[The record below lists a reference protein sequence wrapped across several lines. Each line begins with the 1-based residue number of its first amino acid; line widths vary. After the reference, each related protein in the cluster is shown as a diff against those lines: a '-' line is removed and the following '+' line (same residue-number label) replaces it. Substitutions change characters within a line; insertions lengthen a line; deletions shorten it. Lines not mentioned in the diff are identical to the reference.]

1 MTDELYFK
9 AVIIANG
16 IPDSDD
22 DILGSEDIMELY
34 KKYNNRP
41 SNFEINHDG
50 IYRNGVELIDS
61 YISTEAEKIGM
72 ETIPTGSW
80 IALIKSTNKEINKL
94 ILDNKLT
101 GVSLTN
107 RISDSCPLKAKKK
120 HDEYDYKDTDV
131 KECIYPTGISLVVLP
146 RTPSNGFG
154 LNVAD
159 DYGKIIKTRKVNKVS
174 LIEDLRKLINS
185 YSEEAKEDATV
196 EEEVEIIEEAVEEAE
211 AVESKK
217 EEEPEKVEKEKEVTE
232 ETTEEAP
239 KAEETEE
246 KDYDKI
252 IADLTA
258 RIEAL
263 EAQLAEKEEA
273 PKIVKKTK
281 KVIEAK
287 KTEPVQKANYFDLS
301 GRDPITGL
309 RK

>member
-22 DILGSEDIMELY
+22 DTLDSEEIMDLY
-34 KKYNNRP
+34 RKYNNRP

-50 IYRNGVELIDS
+50 IYRNDIELIES
-61 YISTEAEKIGM
+61 YISTETEKIGM
-72 ETIPTGSW
+72 ETIPKGSW
-80 IALIKSTNKEINKL
+80 IALIKSTNTEINEL
-94 ILDNKLT
+94 ILSNKLT

-107 RISDSCPLKAKKK
+107 LIDESCPLKAKKK

-131 KECIYPTGISLVVLP
+131 KECIYPTGISLVVHP
-146 RTPSNGFG
+146 RQPSNGFG

-159 DYGKIIKTRKVNKVS
+159 DYNKIIKTRKVNQMS
-174 LIEDLRKLINS
+174 FIEDLKKFISS
-185 YSEEAKEDATV
+185 YDEEAKEDPVV
-196 EEEVEIIEEAVEEAE
+196 EEEVEIIEEAVDEAE
-211 AVESKK
+211 AVESEK
-217 EEEPEKVEKEKEVTE
+217 EEEPEKVEKEEEVVE

-258 RIEAL
+258 RVEAL

-287 KTEPVQKANYFDLS
+287 TEPVKEANYFDLS

>member
-1 MTDELYFK
+1 MTDELYIK

-22 DILGSEDIMELY
+22 DILDSEEIMDIY
-34 KKYNNRP
+34 RKYNNRP

-50 IYRNGVELIDS
+50 IYRNDIELIES
-61 YISTEAEKIGM
+61 YISTETEKIGM
-72 ETIPTGSW
+72 ETIPKGSW
-80 IALIKSTNKEINKL
+80 IALIKSTNTEINELILENKL
-94 ILDNKLT
+94 I

-107 RISDSCPLKAKKK
+107 HIDESCPLKAKKK

-131 KECIYPTGISLVVLP
+131 KECIYPTGISLVVHP
-146 RTPSNGFG
+146 RQPSNGFG

-159 DYGKIIKTRKVNKVS
+159 DYNKIIKTRKVNQMS
-174 LIEDLRKLINS
+174 FIEDLKKFIS
-185 YSEEAKEDATV
+185 TYDEEAKEDPVV
-196 EEEVEIIEEAVEEAE
+196 EEEVEIIEEAVDEAE
-211 AVESKK
+211 AVEK
-217 EEEPEKVEKEKEVTE
+217 EEEPEKVEKEE
-232 ETTEEAP
+232 EKVEEEAP
-239 KAEETEE
+239 KAEEETEE

-258 RIEAL
+258 RVEAL
-263 EAQLAEKEEA
+263 EAQLAEKEKA

-287 KTEPVQKANYFDLS
+287 TEPVKEANYFDLS

>member
-1 MTDELYFK
+1 MTDELYIK

-22 DILGSEDIMELY
+22 DTLDSEEIMDLY
-34 KKYNNRP
+34 RKYNNRP

-50 IYRNGVELIDS
+50 IYRNDIELIES
-61 YISTEAEKIGM
+61 YISTETEKIGM
-72 ETIPTGSW
+72 ETIPKGSW
-80 IALIKSTNKEINKL
+80 IALIKSTNTEINEL
-94 ILDNKLT
+94 ILSNKLT

-107 RISDSCPLKAKKK
+107 LIDESCPLKAKKK

-131 KECIYPTGISLVVLP
+131 KECIYPTGISLVVHP
-146 RTPSNGFG
+146 RQPSNGFG

-159 DYGKIIKTRKVNKVS
+159 DYNKIIKTRKVNQLS
-174 LIEDLRKLINS
+174 LIEDLRKLLSS
-185 YSEEAKEDATV
+185 YDEEAKEDEAV
-196 EEEVEIIEEAVEEAE
+196 KEEVEIIEEAVEEAE
-211 AVESKK
+211 AVEK
-217 EEEPEKVEKEKEVTE
+217 EEEPEKVEKEE
-232 ETTEEAP
+232 EKVEEEAP
-239 KAEETEE
+239 KAEEKTEE

-258 RIEAL
+258 RVEAL

>member
-107 RISDSCPLKAKKK
+107 RISDSCPLKVKKK

-159 DYGKIIKTRKVNKVS
+159 DYSKIIKTRKVNKVS

-185 YSEEAKEDATV
+185 YSEEAKDDATV
-196 EEEVEIIEEAVEEAE
+196 EEEVEIIEEAVDEAE
-211 AVESKK
+211 AVEK
-217 EEEPEKVEKEKEVTE
+217 EEEPEKVEKEE
-232 ETTEEAP
+232 EKVEEEAP

-258 RIEAL
+258 RVEAL

-287 KTEPVQKANYFDLS
+287 TEPVQKANYFDLS

>member
-1 MTDELYFK
+1 MTDELYIK

-22 DILGSEDIMELY
+22 DILDSEEIMDLY
-34 KKYNNRP
+34 RKYNNRP

-50 IYRNGVELIDS
+50 IYRNDIELIES
-61 YISTEAEKIGM
+61 YISTETEKIGM
-72 ETIPTGSW
+72 ETIPKGSW
-80 IALIKSTNKEINKL
+80 IALIKSTNTEINEL
-94 ILDNKLT
+94 ILSNKLT

-107 RISDSCPLKAKKK
+107 LIDESCPLKAKKK

-131 KECIYPTGISLVVLP
+131 KECIYPTGISLVVHP
-146 RTPSNGFG
+146 RQPSNGFG

-159 DYGKIIKTRKVNKVS
+159 DYNKIIKTRKVNQLS
-174 LIEDLRKLINS
+174 LIEDLRKLLSS
-185 YSEEAKEDATV
+185 YDEEAKEDEAV
-196 EEEVEIIEEAVEEAE
+196 KEEVEIIEEAVDEAE
-211 AVESKK
+211 AVEK
-217 EEEPEKVEKEKEVTE
+217 EEEPEKVEKEE
-232 ETTEEAP
+232 EKVEEEAP
-239 KAEETEE
+239 KSEETEE

-258 RIEAL
+258 RVEAL

>member
-1 MTDELYFK
+1 MTDELYIK

-22 DILGSEDIMELY
+22 DTLDSEEIMDLY
-34 KKYNNRP
+34 RKYNNRP
-41 SNFEINHDG
+41 SNFEINHG
-50 IYRNGVELIDS
+50 IYRNDIELIES
-61 YISTEAEKIGM
+61 YISTETEKIGM
-72 ETIPTGSW
+72 ETIPKGSW
-80 IALIKSTNKEINKL
+80 IALIKSTNTEINEL
-94 ILDNKLT
+94 ILSNKLT

-107 RISDSCPLKAKKK
+107 LIDESCPLKAKKK

-131 KECIYPTGISLVVLP
+131 KECIYPTGISLVVHP
-146 RTPSNGFG
+146 RQPSNGFG

-159 DYGKIIKTRKVNKVS
+159 DYNKIIKTRKVNQLS
-174 LIEDLRKLINS
+174 LIEDLRKLLSS
-185 YSEEAKEDATV
+185 YDEEAKEDEAV
-196 EEEVEIIEEAVEEAE
+196 KEEVEIIEEAVDEAE
-211 AVESKK
+211 AVEK
-217 EEEPEKVEKEKEVTE
+217 EEEPEKVEKEE
-232 ETTEEAP
+232 EKTTEEAP

-258 RIEAL
+258 RVEAL

-287 KTEPVQKANYFDLS
+287 TEPVQKANYFDLS